1 MEDSSSHEG
10 DLPGGRLNDDELH
23 APFSESLAREVR
35 EELGPVQFR
44 LLPDPVFIFP
54 HFVKKDGVDALG
66 VAYVAEYLQGN
77 IELSDEHNRFF
88 WASLQKPA
96 PALFTDHMKSAVERL
111 LKDSD
116 RFLMRLSQEPSITLP

>member
-23 APFSESLAREVR
+23 APFTESLSREIR

-44 LLPDPVFIFP
+44 LPGDPIFIFP

-66 VAYVAEYLQGN
+66 VAYIGEYLGGDIQ
-77 IELSDEHNRFF
+77 LSDEHTRFF
-88 WASLQKPA
+88 WASLDEPT
-96 PALFTDHMKSAVERL
+96 PSIFTDHMKSAVDRMLRDSRSFLERL
-111 LKDSD
+111 S
-116 RFLMRLSQEPSITLP
+116 